1 MAAVNVL
8 NKSRHQT
15 QDKNAI
21 RMVKLFSWCQDKSI
35 LGVSYSLYEKL
46 AGEKF
51 SKDEGTNF
59 KRKVARETEN
69 EKFRKILLNFP
80 GLLVLDEG
88 HTPRNQRSSIWKVLC
103 ELKTKKRIILSGT
116 PFQNNFLELYNTL
129 CLVRPGFADTIPASL
144 KKLCQRRLMR
154 EKKVMKE
161 VQDSISSSAGSHA
174 DEEIKKFKALMAP
187 FVNVHKGSILQKSL
201 PGLRDCVVVLNPP
214 DMQKRLL
221 ESIRGTSNTFE
232 FEHKLALASVH
243 PSLFL
248 DLALTK
254 KEESILNKDWLESH
268 RLNPNEG
275 VKTRFLMEFIRL
287 CDTLNEKVL
296 VFSQFIDPL
305 CLILDQLSSLLNWSE
320 GRELLHMHGKLDQKM
335 RQSMINKF
343 NDPNSEAKVLLAS
356 TKACSEGINLV
367 GASRVVLLDVV
378 WNPSVERQAISRA
391 YRIGQKKVVYT
402 YHLITRGA
410 TECDKYCKQAEKD
423 HLSELVFS
431 ASNKENYMQ
440 KSSVVVSDDKVLDEM
455 VRHEKLKD
463 MFEKIIYQPK
473 ESDLVESFSSMLLP

>member
-1 MAAVNVL
+1 MFPDCRPVIIAPASLLLTWEEEFKKWNVGVPFHNLNNLEFSGKESVAAVNVL

-144 KKLCQRRLMR
+144 KKLCQRRMMR

-187 FVNVHKGSILQKSL
+187 FVNVHKGSILQKSSWI
-201 PGLRDCVVVLNPP
+201 
-214 DMQKRLL
+214 
-221 ESIRGTSNTFE
+221 E
-232 FEHKLALASVH
+232 
-243 PSLFL
+243 
-248 DLALTK
+248 
-254 KEESILNKDWLESH
+254 
-268 RLNPNEG
+268 
-275 VKTRFLMEFIRL
+275 RL
-287 CDTLNEKVL
+287 CGG
-296 VFSQFIDPL
+296 F
-305 CLILDQLSSLLNWSE
+305 
-320 GRELLHMHGKLDQKM
+320 
-335 RQSMINKF
+335 
-343 NDPNSEAKVLLAS
+343 
-356 TKACSEGINLV
+356 
-367 GASRVVLLDVV
+367 
-378 WNPSVERQAISRA
+378 
-391 YRIGQKKVVYT
+391 
-402 YHLITRGA
+402 
-410 TECDKYCKQAEKD
+410 
-423 HLSELVFS
+423 
-431 ASNKENYMQ
+431 
-440 KSSVVVSDDKVLDEM
+440 KSS
-455 VRHEKLKD
+455 
-463 MFEKIIYQPK
+463 
-473 ESDLVESFSSMLLP
+473 

>member
-1 MAAVNVL
+1 MFPDCGPVIIAPASLLLTWEEEFKKWNVGVPFHNLNNLEFSGKESVAAVNVL

-21 RMVKLFSWCQDKSI
+21 HMVKLFSWCQDKSI

-88 HTPRNQRSSIWKVLC
+88 HTPRNQRSSIWK
-103 ELKTKKRIILSGT
+103 ETDER
-116 PFQNNFLELYNTL
+116 
-129 CLVRPGFADTIPASL
+129 
-144 KKLCQRRLMR
+144 
-154 EKKVMKE
+154 KKVMKE

-174 DEEIKKFKALMAP
+174 DEEIKKFKALVAP

-221 ESIRGTSNTFE
+221 ESIR
-232 FEHKLALASVH
+232 
-243 PSLFL
+243 
-248 DLALTK
+248 
-254 KEESILNKDWLESH
+254 
-268 RLNPNEG
+268 
-275 VKTRFLMEFIRL
+275 
-287 CDTLNEKVL
+287 
-296 VFSQFIDPL
+296 
-305 CLILDQLSSLLNWSE
+305 
-320 GRELLHMHGKLDQKM
+320 
-335 RQSMINKF
+335 
-343 NDPNSEAKVLLAS
+343 
-356 TKACSEGINLV
+356 
-367 GASRVVLLDVV
+367 
-378 WNPSVERQAISRA
+378 ERQAISRA

-402 YHLITRGA
+402 YHLITRGT

-423 HLSELVFS
+423 RLSELVFS
-431 ASNKENYMQ
+431 ASNNENDMQ